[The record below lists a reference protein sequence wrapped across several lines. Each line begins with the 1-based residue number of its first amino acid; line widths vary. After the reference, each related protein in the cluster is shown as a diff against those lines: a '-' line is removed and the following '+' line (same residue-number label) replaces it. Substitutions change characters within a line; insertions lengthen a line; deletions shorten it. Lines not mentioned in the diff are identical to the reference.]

1 MDPDTAAAVG
11 VLGLFA
17 AGEVAGG
24 MHGSNRLGG
33 NSLSDLLVFGRRAG
47 MGAVEYLR
55 GNPGKASLSEGTIKR
70 AQERLNAP
78 FTRTGGENPYTI
90 HHELQQTTN
99 DLVGII
105 RTKKELEESLQKLAT
120 FRERIKNIS
129 VTGGREFNPGFHLAL
144 DLENMLLVSE
154 CMARSALIREESRG
168 GHTREDFPKM
178 DSKWR
183 QVNNVSSITASGVS
197 CEQQK
202 AKMLPDELAG
212 LFDRSELAKYFTEEE
227 LAGVKGGSN

>member
-1 MDPDTAAAVG
+1 
-11 VLGLFA
+11 
-17 AGEVAGG
+17 
-24 MHGSNRLGG
+24 
-33 NSLSDLLVFGRRAG
+33 
-47 MGAVEYLR
+47 MGAVAYLQS
-55 GNPGKASLSEGTIKR
+55 NSAKPTLSEGTIKR
-70 AQERLNAP
+70 AQERLNEP
-78 FTRTGGENPYTI
+78 FTNTGGENPYSI
-90 HHELQQTTN
+90 HQELQQTTN

-105 RTKKELEESLQKLAT
+105 RTKKELEESLEKLAK
-120 FRERIKNIS
+120 FRERIKNVS
-129 VTGGREFNPGFHLAL
+129 VSGGREFNPGFHLAL

-183 QVNNVSSITASGVS
+183 QVNNVSSVDGNSVK
-197 CEQQK
+197 CVQER

-212 LFDRSELAKYFTEEE
+212 LFEKSELAKYFTEDE